1 MIAVLLQDSD
11 LFFFGSL
18 LESVC
23 LGMAPKSV
31 LWART
36 KKAGEMLAAQ
46 KEVDMLAKQKKEIR
60 MSMSKLQK
68 EKKAARQ
75 ARQLKA
81 KAAKCSLGD
90 LLQMLMMKAFVMDQE
105 AKNKTGSASS
115 SSTDPWMPK
124 DAQEAFQKIIDVTS
138 QTEEKEV
145 QAFATL
151 LRNEATPPS

>member
-1 MIAVLLQDSD
+1 MLLQDSD

-36 KKAGEMLAAQ
+36 KKAGKMLAAQ

-68 EKKAARQ
+68 EKKGCQ
-75 ARQLKA
+75 ASPTVEGQSSQMFVGRLVANVDDESVCDGPRGKKQNRICELIKHR
-81 KAAKCSLGD
+81 SL
-90 LLQMLMMKAFVMDQE
+90 
-105 AKNKTGSASS
+105 
-115 SSTDPWMPK
+115 
-124 DAQEAFQKIIDVTS
+124 DAQRCPGSLSE
-138 QTEEKEV
+138 
-145 QAFATL
+145 
-151 LRNEATPPS
+151 NH